1 MKFRSLLATSFLLL
15 FVGFA
20 TAQTVADYFNQGV
33 GYDKVKD
40 WNNSVTAYSNCIRL
54 DPNYEPAIHNRGL
67 AYWSLKN
74 YPLAI
79 ADLNRAVQLAP
90 NEAAVFCDRGR
101 MLLEWIDWNIY
112 RGEFDKGYA
121 DLQRALIL
129 DPKDEHAKEGL
140 LSADTARLNMRADTE
155 YDKGN
160 YAEAVKLYSEALIK
174 RPNNLY
180 SVFGRGRAYLSDNKN
195 DLAIADYDAYIKLN
209 ASEPAAYTNRGL
221 ARYNKGNYD
230 DAIADQTKAISMN
243 PPWISDAYVRR
254 GMAFKAKKDFITAIA
269 DMDQAVKLKPDSR
282 YALSN
287 RGVAYRENKQ
297 FDLAIAD
304 ATRVISL
311 GPNDSGAY
319 IDRGDAF
326 KGKKDYVSALADYNQ
341 AQKLDTKS
349 TTSIYRR
356 ISVFKE
362 QKDYLQA
369 EAEYAKVI
377 AQNSLTG
384 HHDRGHFYWDTGKLD
399 LAVADFTECIRQKP
413 DVAIYYW
420 DRGEVLRLAKRY
432 AEARVDYD
440 KYVNTGTPS
449 AVAFVARGI
458 YFIQAGD
465 VALAEADFNK
475 AAQLSPDGERTLAGQ
490 GYLYAAKGDFVTAKA
505 QFDASLAKW
514 KDNAQ
519 ALIGR
524 ARMLEKQKMIPE
536 AIADLKTV
544 LVFDANNYEARTE
557 LERLEKPPVK
567 VPAKR
572 PPKKRG

>member
-1 MKFRSLLATSFLLL
+1 MKFRSLLATSFLFL

-20 TAQTVADYFNQGV
+20 AAQTAADYFNQGI
-33 GYDKVKD
+33 GYDKAKD

-155 YDKGN
+155 FNKGN
-160 YAEAVKLYSEALIK
+160 YAEAVKLYSDALIK
-174 RPNNLY
+174 RPNNTY
-180 SVFGRGRAYLSDNKN
+180 SLFGRGRAYLSDYKN
-195 DLAIADYDAYIKLN
+195 DLAIADYDTYIKQEPT
-209 ASEPAAYTNRGL
+209 EPAAYTNRGL
-221 ARYNKGNYD
+221 AKYNKGNYD

-269 DMDQAVKLKPDSR
+269 DMDQAVKLKPDSI

-304 ATRVISL
+304 ATKVISL

-319 IDRGDAF
+319 LDRGDAF
-326 KGKKDYVSALADYNQ
+326 KAKRDYVSALADYDQ

-349 TTSIYRR
+349 TAPIYRR

-362 QKDYLQA
+362 QKDYAKA

-377 AQNSLTG
+377 VQDSLAG

-413 DVAIYYW
+413 DVGIYYW
-420 DRGEVLRLAKRY
+420 DRAEVLRLAKRY
-432 AEARVDYD
+432 AEARPDYD
-440 KYVNTGTPS
+440 KYVSIGTPS
-449 AVAFVARGI
+449 AGAYVSRGI
-458 YFIQAGD
+458 YFSLAGD
-465 VALAEADFNK
+465 MGLAEADFNK
-475 AAQLSPDGERTLAGQ
+475 AAQLSPDGERTLAGK
-490 GYLYAAKGDFVTAKA
+490 GYLYTAKGDFVTAKA

-524 ARMLEKQKMIPE
+524 ARMFEKQKKIAD
-536 AIADLKTV
+536 AIADLKKV
-544 LVFDANNYEARTE
+544 LEFNADDYEARTE
-557 LERLEKPPVK
+557 LARLEKPP
-567 VPAKR
+567 AKR
-572 PPKKRG
+572 TTKKRG